1 MTPYPIFADLYT
13 TAPPDTVPLWF
24 WDALTT
30 FIKIFIV
37 VNVILGLV
45 SYTVMAE
52 RRISAA
58 IQDRIGPNRVGI
70 PLGGVNILGLF
81 TMPKWTWWGLGQP
94 LVDALKFML
103 KEEFTP
109 AHVNKLYFWL
119 APTLA
124 MIPALITLCVIP
136 FGSSHPITLPW
147 GYTMQ
152 NPGVIA
158 DVGVGVLLIFSISS
172 LSVYGIVL
180 AGWSS
185 NSKYPFLGG
194 IRSSAQMISYE
205 VSMGLSVIPVFL
217 VMGNLRLAD
226 VVSYQAQHGWTVLPF
241 LAPLHGQNLAS
252 YILWIPMLVS
262 FIIFLVSAF
271 AETNRLP
278 FDLPESETELVGGYH
293 TEYSAMKFA
302 LFFLGE
308 YAAMIVASCLMVTL
322 FLGGWSLPF
331 GPYMAL
337 QSSAWSLLIYP
348 VVFLLKM
355 CLFIVFFIWV
365 RWTLPRFRYDQ
376 LMGLGWKCILP
387 IALGNILLTGILLA
401 MVG

>member
-1 MTPYPIFADLYT
+1 MTTLLFFAD
-13 TAPPDTVPLWF
+13 VPAIVPSWF
-24 WDALTT
+24 LDAIVDI
-30 FIKIFIV
+30 IKIFV
-37 VNVILGLV
+37 LVNVILGLV

-58 IQDRIGPNRVGI
+58 IQDRIGPNRVGV
-70 PLGGVNILGLF
+70 PLGGVNILGIF
-81 TMPKWTWWGLGQP
+81 TMPNWKLHGLGQP
-94 LVDALKFML
+94 LPDALKFIL

-109 AHVNKLYFWL
+109 AYVNKVYFWL
-119 APTLA
+119 APA
-124 MIPALITLCVIP
+124 MAMVPALLTVCVIP
-136 FGSSHPITLPW
+136 FGSTHPITFPW

-152 NPGVIA
+152 APGVIA
-158 DVGVGVLLIFSISS
+158 DVGIGVLLVFAISS

-180 AGWSS
+180 AGWAS

-217 VMGNLRLAD
+217 VMGDLHLSE
-226 VVSYQAQHGWTVLPF
+226 VVNYQYTNGWTAF
-241 LAPLHGQNLAS
+241 PLLTTLNWKS
-252 YILWIPMLVS
+252 YVLWIPMLIS
-262 FIIFLVSAF
+262 FLVFLVSAF

-322 FLGGWSLPF
+322 FFGGWSLPI
-331 GPYMAL
+331 PLYMSW
-337 QSSAWSLLIYP
+337 QGQWWTLILYP
-348 VVFLLKM
+348 LVFLIKM
-355 CLFIVFFIWV
+355 CFFIVLFIWV

-387 IALGNILLTGILLA
+387 ISLANILLTGILLA
-401 MVG
+401 LIG

>member
-1 MTPYPIFADLYT
+1 MTHLLFFADMPAIVPMWVPDVFT
-13 TAPPDTVPLWF
+13 TA
-24 WDALTT
+24 
-30 FIKIFIV
+30 IKIFV
-37 VNVILGLV
+37 LVNVILGLV

-58 IQDRIGPNRVGI
+58 IQDRIGPNRVGV

-81 TMPKWTWWGLGQP
+81 TMPNWKLHGLGQP
-94 LVDALKFML
+94 LPDALKFML

-109 AHVNKLYFWL
+109 AHVNKVYFWL
-119 APTLA
+119 APA
-124 MIPALITLCVIP
+124 MAMVPALLTICVIP
-136 FGSSHPITLPW
+136 FGSTHPITLPW
-147 GYTMQ
+147 GYVMQ
-152 NPGVIA
+152 APGVIA
-158 DVGVGVLLIFSISS
+158 DVGIGVLLVFAISS

-180 AGWSS
+180 AGWAS

-217 VMGNLRLAD
+217 VMGDLHLSE
-226 VVSYQAQHGWTVLPF
+226 VVNFQYTNGWTVVPF
-241 LAPLHGQNLAS
+241 LTPHWPWHVWKS
-252 YILWIPMLVS
+252 YILWIPMLIS
-262 FIIFLVSAF
+262 FMVFLVSAF

-322 FLGGWSLPF
+322 FFGGWSLPLPF
-331 GPYMAL
+331 YMAW
-337 QSSAWSLLIYP
+337 QGQWWTLILYP
-348 VVFLLKM
+348 VVFLIKM
-355 CLFIVFFIWV
+355 CFFIVLFIWV

-387 IALGNILLTGILLA
+387 ISLANILLTGILLA
-401 MVG
+401 LIG